1 MIPFEAYKV
10 MHLVG
15 VFMVVAGLAAMPIV
29 YIFGGENHPARKL
42 AAMTHGGGLAIALL
56 AGFGMLARLQ
66 ISPAQGW
73 VMGKLAIWLALGGM
87 LVVAKKQYKRAGL
100 VWILTFI
107 LAGTAGY
114 LAIYKP

>member
-1 MIPFEAYKV
+1 MIPYEAYKV

-29 YIFGGENHPARKL
+29 MSIGGGNPHGRRL

-56 AGFGMLARLQ
+56 AGFGMLARLHL
-66 ISPAQGW
+66 SPGQGW
-73 VMGKLAIWLALGGM
+73 VIGKLVIWLALGGM
-87 LVVAKKQYKRAGL
+87 IAVAKRQSQRAGF